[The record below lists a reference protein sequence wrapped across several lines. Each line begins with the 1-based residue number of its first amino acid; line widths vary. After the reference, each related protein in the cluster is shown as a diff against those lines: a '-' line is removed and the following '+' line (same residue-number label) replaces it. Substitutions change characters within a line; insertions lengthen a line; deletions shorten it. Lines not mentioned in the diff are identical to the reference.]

1 MPGTS
6 TVLKIILSAQQKCK
20 NLLLFFL
27 YQVKPLEAPN
37 VLVIIVPFV
46 MAVADVKAVFQDD
59 NRTVLIAV
67 VRQQRLADDAN

>member
-1 MPGTS
+1 
-6 TVLKIILSAQQKCK
+6 
-20 NLLLFFL
+20 
-27 YQVKPLEAPN
+27 
-37 VLVIIVPFV
+37 